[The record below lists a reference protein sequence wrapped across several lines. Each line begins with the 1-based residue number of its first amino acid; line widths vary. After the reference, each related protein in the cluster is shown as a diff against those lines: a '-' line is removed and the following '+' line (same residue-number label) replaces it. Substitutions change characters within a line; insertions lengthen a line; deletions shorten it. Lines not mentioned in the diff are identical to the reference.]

1 MTLVLLI
8 TLVRVPPPPVS
19 TAVHPPTY
27 SDHFRP
33 APPSSLG
40 SPEPLGRKLHVQHP
54 CSLDKGSTTP
64 PFCPSLLLF
73 SHPNS
78 VLSLWALSVQ
88 EDPWH
93 FYLLVSSSFSFP
105 PGIDP
110 PQSVFSSI
118 LDSDASST
126 VTLTFNSTCKLTTS
140 MPDALSSCPRALC
153 PVATL
158 PLGTPSALRS
168 GWSAQHSYITLILPL

>member
-1 MTLVLLI
+1 M
-8 TLVRVPPPPVS
+8 PPPPVS

-27 SDHFRP
+27 SGHLRP
-33 APPSSLG
+33 APPSSLW
-40 SPEPLGRKLHVQHP
+40 SPEPFLRKKATCTAPLLTRQGVNDTTFLPKPLTVQSSQQRPFPLGPEL
-54 CSLDKGSTTP
+54 
-64 PFCPSLLLF
+64 
-73 SHPNS
+73 
-78 VLSLWALSVQ
+78 VQ

-140 MPDALSSCPRALC
+140 MPDAPSSCPRALC

-168 GWSAQHSYITLILPL
+168 GWSAQHSYITLMSNYIP